1 MRYLDSG
8 YDRGGVFALQENGCG
23 SNDWVAAAAFSFE
36 NGGDPMVAESKLIL
50 TKAELQ
56 LIRLIRTLDYG
67 EVRVMIKDGKPVRA
81 EEVRRSIQLDSD
93 K

>member
-1 MRYLDSG
+1 
-8 YDRGGVFALQENGCG
+8 
-23 SNDWVAAAAFSFE
+23 
-36 NGGDPMVAESKLIL
+36 MVAESKLIL

-81 EEVRRSIQLDSD
+81 EEVRRSIQLDSE